1 MWLVNKAFR
10 AGARPLSRRL
20 AALLLAG
27 AVVSVSIPPVEA
39 QERYPS
45 RPIKILL
52 PYTPGGGHDT
62 TARLIAQEVSQR
74 TGATLVIEN
83 RPGANGNIG
92 TEAAAKAPPDG
103 YTLVYNGPSV
113 TTNQWIYP
121 RLGFDPVKDLVPVL
135 LTAKLPLV
143 LVTNPSV
150 PATTLAEFIAYAKA
164 NPGKLTYASSGIGGS
179 PHLANLLFQRAVGIQ
194 ALHVPYRGGA
204 PALNDL
210 LGGSV
215 QFYMDG
221 ANAALPFIK
230 AGQLRAL
237 AVTSS
242 TRLKD
247 LPDVPTI
254 AEVVPN
260 FEVVSWQGLMAPA
273 GTPQP
278 TIDWI
283 GNEFRRA
290 IGEPELRSKMLVQ
303 ELVPVGSTQ
312 DEYRAFLERET
323 ALWQKVITEA
333 NIKID

>member
-1 MWLVNKAFR
+1 MRDPGSVPA
-10 AGARPLSRRL
+10 SRRRALLGLL
-20 AALLLAG
+20 AASGLAVTAALG
-27 AVVSVSIPPVEA
+27 RPAHGQDA
-39 QERYPS
+39 YPS
-45 RPIKILL
+45 RPIKIVL
-52 PYTPGGGHDT
+52 PYPAGGGHDS

-74 TGATLVIEN
+74 TGATIVIEN
-83 RPGANGNIG
+83 RPGANGNVG
-92 TEAAAKAPPDG
+92 VEAVVRSAPDG

-143 LVTNPSV
+143 LLVNTSV
-150 PATTLAEFIAYAKA
+150 PAKSLAEFVAYAKA
-164 NPGKLTYASSGIGGS
+164 NPGRLTYASSGIGGS
-179 PHLANLLFQRAVGIQ
+179 PHLANHLFQRAVGIQ

-221 ANAALPFIK
+221 ANAALPFVK

-254 AEVVPN
+254 AETVPG

-273 GTPQP
+273 GTPQAVV
-278 TIDWI
+278 DWI

-290 IGEPELRSKMLVQ
+290 IATPALRDKMLVQ
-303 ELVPVGSTQ
+303 ELVPIGSTQ

-323 ALWQKVITEA
+323 ALWQKAVAEA
-333 NIKID
+333 NIRIE